1 MYILDI
7 NDEILTEIFLQ
18 LNGKDLLNLRQVSK
32 QFNQKVNEIIW
43 SSPYAKKILSLKI
56 EKNWWKN
63 TYQISEREFRLINL
77 N

>member
-7 NDEILTEIFLQ
+7 NDEILTEIFLL

-43 SSPYAKKILSLKI
+43 LSPYAKKILSLKI